1 VSITV
6 IATLHPQEGRQEDVV
21 EAVSGLADQIH
32 AEQGCLKYALHR
44 SGRSCVV
51 IVESWQDKESLDAH
65 ANGEPLAELHARL
78 EALVSR
84 PTEVNVAHPVPAGHP
99 TQGAL

>member
-1 VSITV
+1 M
-6 IATLHPQEGRQEDVV
+6 

-44 SGRSCVV
+44 SGRSRVV

-65 ANGEPLAELHARL
+65 ASGEPLAELHARL
-78 EALVSR
+78 DDLLSK
-84 PTEVNVAHPVPAGHP
+84 PTEVNLAHPVPAGQP